1 MNLLIINQEEGG
13 GVTGG
18 SGIRERGGV
27 GVWGGRRF
35 DLVEEEKWGT
45 EMLQDQV
52 GKDEGYV
59 WNSLE

>member
-1 MNLLIINQEEGG
+1 MNLLISNQEEGG

-18 SGIRERGGV
+18 SGIRGGKW
-27 GVWGGRRF
+27 GGGRR

-45 EMLQDQV
+45 EMWLDQG

-59 WNSLE
+59 WNILE

>member
-1 MNLLIINQEEGG
+1 MNLIERKQEGG
-13 GVTGG
+13 GGNRGLWDKRREVGG
-18 SGIRERGGV
+18 C
-27 GVWGGRRF
+27 RR

>member
-1 MNLLIINQEEGG
+1 MNLLISNQEERGW
-13 GVTGG
+13 VTGG
-18 SGIRERGGV
+18 SGIRG
-27 GVWGGRRF
+27 GVWGGRRR
-35 DLVEEEKWGT
+35 DQAEEEKWGT